1 MKVGVYL
8 KKNLMDGVKMIYLKA
23 RDRQKKTKG
32 YLNDIRRGGGIPG
45 VCYGGE
51 DLMNVVVRG
60 SDFRDIFSRVGK
72 HKIFYL
78 EIEGKGDRRV
88 MVKDCQWNV
97 VSKAIEHIDF
107 FEVGE
112 KDRVQVEVPVRL
124 EGLAEGVRLG
134 GVLEKKLYG
143 LRVEAI
149 SEDIPGEFVVG
160 IGGLKVGDL
169 IYVRDLEEVKGVK
182 VLTGG
187 DQIIVMISESRVTKT
202 SVQEEEGENEKGEKG
217 KGEKGK
223 GEKEKKS

>member
-1 MKVGVYL
+1 MVWFIGVGVYL

-32 YLNDIRRGGGIPG
+32 YLNDIRRAGGIPG

-60 SDFRDIFSRVGK
+60 SDFKDIFAHVGK
-72 HKIFYL
+72 HKVFYL
-78 EIEGKGDRRV
+78 EIEGKGSRRV
-88 MVKDCQWNV
+88 MVKDYQWNV

-112 KDRVQVEVPVRL
+112 KDCVQVGVPVRL

-134 GVLEKKLYG
+134 GVLEKKLYR

-149 SEDIPGEFVVG
+149 SEDIPEEFVVS
-160 IGGLKVGDL
+160 IEGLKVGDM

-202 SVQEEEGENEKGEKG
+202 SVQEDGDWEKENEKEEG
-217 KGEKGK
+217 
-223 GEKEKKS
+223 KEKKS